1 MSDNPVIEAIH
12 TRRSVRE
19 FEERDVPDEIIE
31 KIIEAGTWA
40 PSGLN
45 NQPWRFAIVKDAEK
59 KEELSKLTHYGHI
72 INGAPLCIAVFMSE
86 EASYDHT
93 KDAMAI
99 GACNQ
104 NILLA
109 AHSLGLGAV
118 WLGEILKRKDEAR
131 ELLDVPESCELM
143 AIIALGYPAP
153 KKRTSTRKDVNEV
166 TFNYPKK

>member
-1 MSDNPVIEAIH
+1 MTSDEANPVLDAIH
-12 TRRSVRE
+12 ARRSVRE
-19 FEERDVPDEIIE
+19 FEERGVPDALIE
-31 KIIEAGTWA
+31 KLLDAGTWA

-45 NQPWRFAIVKDAEK
+45 NQPWRFKVVKDAGE

-72 INGAPLCIAVFMSE
+72 IKNAPACIAVFLST

-93 KDAMAI
+93 KDVMAI

-131 ELLDVPESCELM
+131 ELLRVTESCELM
-143 AIIALGYPAP
+143 AVIALGYPTP
-153 KKRTSTRKDVNEV
+153 KKRKSERLEVNEV
-166 TFNYPKK
+166 KF